1 MAYRTDFDLE
11 FLGDIKS
18 TDLDDLVYCLT
29 HDRDGEIR
37 LTEELTYSDAYKLHY
52 PNHNKYW
59 ELIAAELQCFG
70 ANSFVTMFR
79 GGKGVLYREVLMDVC
94 DKLKVNYN
102 KDAKTSFIEDNLLLK
117 ILRDALEKMS
127 PEDLKALAKEF
138 NVDDINYSAEALLGV
153 FQAIFRAGGFKSYQL
168 TLIVANAIS
177 RALLGKGLTLA
188 TNASLVKTMSILT
201 GPIGWVITGAWTLI
215 DIAGPAFRVTLPA
228 VIQIAVLRKKYL
240 QEDYK

>member
-11 FLGDIKS
+11 FLGNLKS
-18 TDLDDLVYCLT
+18 KDLDDLVYCLT
-29 HDRDGEIR
+29 HDKDGETR
-37 LTEELTYSDAYKLHY
+37 FTEELTFSTEYKLHF

-94 DKLKVNYN
+94 DKLKVNYS
-102 KDAKTSFIEDNLLLK
+102 KDAKTAFIEDNLLLK
-117 ILRDALEKMS
+117 ILRDALDKMS
-127 PEDLKALAKEF
+127 PEDLKALAKEL
-138 NVDDINYSAEALLGV
+138 NIDDLNYSAEALLGA

-168 TLIVANAIS
+168 TLIIANAIS
-177 RALLGKGLTLA
+177 RALLGKGLTFA
-188 TNASLVKTMSILT
+188 TNASLAKTMSILT
-201 GPIGWVITGAWTLI
+201 GPVGWVITGAWTLI

-228 VIQIAVLRKKYL
+228 VIQIAVLRKKYS
-240 QEDYK
+240 QENFI

>member
-11 FLGDIKS
+11 FLGNLKS
-18 TDLDDLVYCLT
+18 KDLDDLVYCLT
-29 HDRDGEIR
+29 HDKDGETR
-37 LTEELTYSDAYKLHY
+37 FTEELTFSAEYKLHF

-94 DKLKVNYN
+94 DKLKVNYS
-102 KDAKTSFIEDNLLLK
+102 KDAKTAFIEDNLLLK
-117 ILRDALEKMS
+117 ILRDALDKMS
-127 PEDLKALAKEF
+127 PEDLKALAKEL
-138 NVDDINYSAEALLGV
+138 NIDDLNYSAEVLLGA

-168 TLIVANAIS
+168 TLIIANAIS
-177 RALLGKGLTLA
+177 RALLGKGLTFA
-188 TNASLVKTMSILT
+188 TNASLAKTMSILT
-201 GPIGWVITGAWTLI
+201 GPVGWVITGAWTLI

-228 VIQIAVLRKKYL
+228 VIQIAVLRKKYS
-240 QEDYK
+240 QENFI